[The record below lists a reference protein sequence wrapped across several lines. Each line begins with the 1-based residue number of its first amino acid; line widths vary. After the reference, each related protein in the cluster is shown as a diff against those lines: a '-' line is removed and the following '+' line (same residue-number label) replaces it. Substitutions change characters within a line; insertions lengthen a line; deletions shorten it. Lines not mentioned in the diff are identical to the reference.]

1 MEKIEIFGSEVSFHY
16 LTTHS
21 ARIPPNLKI
30 LFTTENIH
38 FPGVQVYAPKIHI
51 NIYIYIYPYI
61 LIDFMKQ
68 KNSYP
73 NEV

>member
-1 MEKIEIFGSEVSFHY
+1 MEKIEVFGSEVSFHY

-51 NIYIYIYPYI
+51 YIYISVH
-61 LIDFMKQ
+61 LD
-68 KNSYP
+68 
-73 NEV
+73 